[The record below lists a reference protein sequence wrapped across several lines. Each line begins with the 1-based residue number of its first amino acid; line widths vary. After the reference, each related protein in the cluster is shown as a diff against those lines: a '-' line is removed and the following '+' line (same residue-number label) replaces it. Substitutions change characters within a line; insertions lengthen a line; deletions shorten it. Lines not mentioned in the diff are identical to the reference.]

1 MQQEN
6 NWFSIVK
13 LKSSVW
19 DFNKVSLNRI
29 IYFIWNAHQ
38 KDANNTD
45 TFYKNNYYTIDEIKE
60 GIERFDK
67 ALKNKEIKP
76 HNNVGFTYED
86 TTSFPKTKY
95 KHTFSEEVFADGK
108 TLILYELKDFTDRIN
123 KTYRTVDISN
133 IEGKM
138 NRDEFKKYIYKNKID
153 REGHSEMLVFIK
165 QLVKIL
171 SKRNQSQPNIFHPS
185 GSQNEFLRH
194 VYLLELKK
202 WLVKENL

>member
-13 LKSSVW
+13 LKSVW

-29 IYFIWNAHQ
+29 INFIWNAYQ

-60 GIERFDK
+60 AIERFDK

-86 TTSFPKTKY
+86 NSPSTSTRRTNF
-95 KHTFSEEVFADGK
+95 KHTFSEEVFADAK
-108 TLILYELKDFTDRIN
+108 TLILYDLSIFTDRIN

-153 REGHSEMLVFIK
+153 SEGHSEMLVFIK

-171 SKRNQSQPNIFHPS
+171 SKRNLSQPDTITD
-185 GSQNEFLRH
+185 SQNDFLSH
-194 VYLLELKK
+194 IYLSELKK
-202 WLVKENL
+202 WLVKEN